1 MQVIIMIFYNNKK
14 NLSTLDDP
22 FLARSKIWK
31 NMGENMTLFCKLGRE
46 PQTVLGNDA
55 GPWTVLGKVAIGCC
69 PVIEWI

>member
-1 MQVIIMIFYNNKK
+1 MIFYNNKK

-46 PQTVLGNDA
+46 P
-55 GPWTVLGKVAIGCC
+55 
-69 PVIEWI
+69 